1 MPTPRPLPSLVD
13 VQNLTSANSEHAC
26 NFHVIKIPP
35 LNSNTTNSIPIEAG
49 GVTAEKI
56 YILYMS
62 MNKDMRNRACSSG
75 KQRKQEKEK
84 RNAPERKTAA
94 RRRKRRSK
102 QQAGAQSLHNRAETS
117 GARTRAERTRRRPG
131 QESGRGSERRRAQH
145 RRSRYGHQGAS
156 KRHGSAASNAPRASS
171 ASGMARPAASARKRC
186 KYGRADPGR
195 RQRPRLRTSSSGAPM
210 LRK

>member
-56 YILYMS
+56 YTVHEHEQGYA
-62 MNKDMRNRACSSG
+62 KPRVQ
-75 KQRKQEKEK
+75 QRKTEKAGESEK
-84 RNAPERKTAA
+84 NAPERKTAA

-102 QQAGAQSLHNRAETS
+102 KQAGAQSLLSRAETS

-156 KRHGSAASNAPRASS
+156 KRHGSAANSAPRARS
-171 ASGMARPAASARKRC
+171 ASGIARPAANARKRC
-186 KYGRADPGR
+186 KYGRADSGR
-195 RQRPRLRTSSSGAPM
+195 RHRPRRRTSSSGAPM
-210 LRK
+210 LSR